1 MWSVMFFIP
10 FNVKIWEEL
19 HHDLNFNPRL
29 KPHRVFGLP
38 SEVKM

>member
-29 KPHRVFGLP
+29 KPYRVFGLP